1 MDFGSTITNPLL
13 QVAVSAGEATIR
25 HACGSAERLAL
36 AVEMTQFADGRDG
49 IQVTMRTSEAVAAF
63 TMLLRNYFDRPVLW
77 RVARRAWN
85 HRLKCDETQERVL
98 LFPPA
103 ACVAGMN

>member
-1 MDFGSTITNPLL
+1 MEFGTTITNPLL

-25 HACGSAERLAL
+25 HACGCEADLSIAT
-36 AVEMTQFADGRDG
+36 EMLQFADGRDA
-49 IQVTMRTSEAVAAF
+49 IQVTLRAPGAATSF

-85 HRLKCDETQERVL
+85 RRLTCDETQPRHL
-98 LFPPA
+98 LFGPA
-103 ACVAGMN
+103 MCAAGMN